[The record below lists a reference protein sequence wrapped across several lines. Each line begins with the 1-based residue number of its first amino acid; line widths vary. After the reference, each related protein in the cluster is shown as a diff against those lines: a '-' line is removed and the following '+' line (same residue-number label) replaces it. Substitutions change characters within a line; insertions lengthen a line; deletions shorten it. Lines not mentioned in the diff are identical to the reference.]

1 MTFRI
6 SLTIIK
12 ENEMKKLFVLAL
24 MIMGTM
30 CFAGGTQDASSKTRQ
45 AAYDA
50 QQNAFVQNPVPNV
63 QYFTERKTISEW
75 VKRWDKPSVI
85 TYVYLVSYGNVL
97 GYYVCNGKPASTQ
110 SYLIPE
116 ETVDYRSCGGHV
128 MQAPDLDGTYGS
140 NNPGIRFF
148 TAEGTA
154 VEWAGSGASYI
165 YSDAPLP
172 LNVPKLNV
180 TKK

>member
-1 MTFRI
+1 
-6 SLTIIK
+6 
-12 ENEMKKLFVLAL
+12 MKKLFVLAL
-24 MIMGTM
+24 MVMGTM
-30 CFAGGTQDASSKTRQ
+30 CFAGGSMEPSVNDAAQAQSKQ
-45 AAYDA
+45 SAA
-50 QQNAFVQNPVPNV
+50 NAFAQNPVPGV
-63 QYFTERKTISEW
+63 QYFTERKTITEW

-85 TYVYLVSYGNVL
+85 TYVYLVSHGNIL
-97 GYYVCNGKPASTQ
+97 GYYVCNVKPAYKQ
-110 SYLIPE
+110 SYLVPQYVFE
-116 ETVDYRSCGGHV
+116 RQVDVGDSLGDV
-128 MQAPDLDGTYGS
+128 LVEAPDLDGTYGS
-140 NNPGIRFF
+140 NNAGIRFF